1 MPIFGLLN
9 IVPILLAVMF
19 FTLLEVQILG
29 KVHLRIGPFRVGI
42 IGIFQPLSDFLKL
55 FNKKFWIPEKSSLFI
70 YFFTPLLCVF
80 VGLTVWMS
88 YGGKFPPT
96 NTKWTILSF
105 FCLSSLLVFY
115 LLLTGWSS
123 GSSYSMLGSY
133 RSAAQTISYEVC
145 LIFIIFSSVLFT
157 KSFSLWL
164 TSEEG
169 SNLALTHPILLLLW
183 VFSCLAESNRTP
195 FDLTEGESELVSGFN
210 TEYLGG
216 LLSFFFITE
225 YAFMIFLSFLTALFF
240 MGEQMFWLKQ
250 MLMIS
255 FFIFTRSAF
264 PRMRFD
270 WLMKMMWKNILPI
283 VLMSLV
289 FSVFL

>member
-1 MPIFGLLN
+1 MPILGLLN
-9 IVPILLAVMF
+9 IFPILLAVMF
-19 FTLLEVQILG
+19 FTLLEVQMLG
-29 KVHLRIGPFRVGI
+29 KVHLRIGPYRVGL

-55 FNKKFWIPEKSSLFI
+55 FNKNLWLPNKSNLSI
-70 YFFTPLLCVF
+70 YLFTPLLCIF
-80 VGLTVWMS
+80 VGLIVWLS
-88 YGGKFPPT
+88 YGTPIT

-123 GSSYSMLGSY
+123 SSFYSMLGSY

-145 LIFIIFSSVLFT
+145 LIFIIFSSIFFT
-157 KSFSLWL
+157 KSFSIWMA
-164 TSEEG
+164 SEDAPIL
-169 SNLALTHPILLLLW
+169 STIHPILFLVW
-183 VFSCLAESNRTP
+183 IFSCLAEANRTP

-240 MGEQMFWLKQ
+240 MGENEFWLKQ

-283 VLMSLV
+283 VLVSLV
-289 FSVFL
+289 FSVLL

>member
-1 MPIFGLLN
+1 MPIFSLLN
-9 IVPILLAVMF
+9 ILPILLAVMF
-19 FTLLEVQILG
+19 FTLMEVQMLG
-29 KVHLRIGPFRVGI
+29 KVHLRVGPFRVGL
-42 IGIFQPLSDFLKL
+42 IGILQPISDFLKL
-55 FNKKFWIPEKSSLFI
+55 FNKKFWIPVKSSLFI
-70 YFFTPLLCVF
+70 YLFTPFLCVF
-80 VGLTVWMS
+80 VGLIVWLS
-88 YGGKFPPT
+88 YGGKNSIT

-123 GSSYSMLGSY
+123 SSPYSMLGSY

-145 LIFIIFSSVLFT
+145 LIFIIFSSIFFS
-157 KSFSLWL
+157 KSFSIWFNG
-164 TSEEG
+164 EEAP
-169 SNLALTHPILLLLW
+169 SLLFVHPILFLVW
-183 VFSCLAESNRTP
+183 MFSCLAEANRTP

-210 TEYLGG
+210 TEYFGG

-225 YAFMIFLSFLTALFF
+225 YAFMIFLSFLTAMFF
-240 MGEQMFWLKQ
+240 MGESMFWLKQ
-250 MLMIS
+250 MFMIS

-283 VLMSLV
+283 ILMSLI
-289 FSVFL
+289 FSTFI

>member
-1 MPIFGLLN
+1 MFGLLN
-9 IVPILLAVMF
+9 IFPILLAVMF
-19 FTLLEVQILG
+19 FTLFEVQLLG
-29 KVHLRIGPFRVGI
+29 KVHMRIGPYRVGL
-42 IGIFQPLSDFLKL
+42 IGIFQPISDFLKL
-55 FNKKFWIPEKSSLFI
+55 FNKNFWSPSKSSLLI
-70 YFFTPLLCVF
+70 YMLTPLLCLF
-80 VGLTVWMS
+80 VGLIVWFS
-88 YGGKFPPT
+88 YG
-96 NTKWTILSF
+96 TKTPISNMKWSILSF

-115 LLLTGWSS
+115 LLMSGWSS
-123 GSSYSMLGSY
+123 SSSYSLLGSY

-145 LIFIIFSSVLFT
+145 LIFIIFSSIFFT
-157 KSFSLWL
+157 KSFSIWL
-164 TSEEG
+164 NSEETPKL
-169 SNLALTHPILLLLW
+169 SFIHPILFLIW
-183 VFSCLAESNRTP
+183 IFSCLAEANRTP

-225 YAFMIFLSFLTALFF
+225 YAFMIFLSFLTAVFF
-240 MGEQMFWLKQ
+240 SGEKMFWMKQ

-283 VLMSLV
+283 ILMSLI
-289 FSVFL
+289 FSIFL